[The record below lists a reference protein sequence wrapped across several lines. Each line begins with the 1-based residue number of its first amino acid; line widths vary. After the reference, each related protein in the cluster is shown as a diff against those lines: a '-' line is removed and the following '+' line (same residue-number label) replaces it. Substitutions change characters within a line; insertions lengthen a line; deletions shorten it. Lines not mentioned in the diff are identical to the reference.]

1 LKEKIE
7 LNSNAV
13 FLRKRFGVDSTSP
26 IEIMPLVHAA
36 KNITLVFHPFTNEV
50 SGMSYQISKNQK
62 LIAINSTMSYGR
74 QRFTIAHELYHLN
87 FQENFKFIICGKN
100 LWEQADDEEKN
111 ADAFASFFL
120 APFDALRIFI
130 NDGIYQGGEP
140 RIFTVEDI
148 VKIEQ
153 YFGMSRQATLYR
165 LCSEN
170 FIKWDQIN
178 EFKNNVIGSARKLGY
193 DDQLYRPTPAQY
205 QIITTGSYLEL
216 LSQLDKK
223 GILSKGKV
231 DEYLLDAYRED
242 IVYNIG
248 NGGEIIDD

>member
-1 LKEKIE
+1 MKEKIE
-7 LNSNAV
+7 LNSNAI
-13 FLRKRFGVDSTSP
+13 FLRKRFGVESTSP

-87 FQENFKFIICGKN
+87 FQENFEFIICGKN
-100 LWEQADDEEKN
+100 LWNQVDDEEKN

-130 NDGIYQGGEP
+130 NDEIYQGGEP
-140 RIFTVEDI
+140 RILSVEDI

-165 LCSEN
+165 LRSEN
-170 FIKWDQIN
+170 YVQWDQLD
-178 EFKNNVIGSARKLGY
+178 ELKSNVIGSARRFGY
-193 DDQLYRPTPAQY
+193 DDQIYRPTPAEF

-216 LSQLDKK
+216 LGQLFEK
-223 GILSKGKV
+223 GTISKGKYE
-231 DEYLLDAYRED
+231 EYLLDAYRED
-242 IVYNIG
+242 IVYNLG
-248 NGGEIIDD
+248 SGGEILDD